1 MCMCVCVNVSECVV
15 SAHAICMCK
24 YSEYMCQHIP
34 VGFTHMCFSLG
45 CVSEHVSI
53 LAHVHKYVAYVNVC
67 TLGKKSK
74 CTNVGTMPI
83 IFVIM

>member
-53 LAHVHKYVAYVNVC
+53 LAHVHKYVAYVNIC
-67 TLGKKSK
+67 ILGKKSK
-74 CTNVGTMPI
+74 CTNVGAMPI

>member
-74 CTNVGTMPI
+74 CTNVGAMPI